1 MLELLKPLSFI
12 HTINGEP
19 LITCYEC
26 IMLSILNQ
34 NYYSIPNYIIE
45 IGVGTKIHIKTF
57 KLTEIGIEFWNQHID
72 TIKKAFQ
79 QIELSNEFYKEIQ
92 VIITNKLNGFF
103 LLPEQQLWNYS
114 FSIEKFSNEINY
126 PLSIQYPLYFYN
138 PLHRKNH
145 FLSLVNKDKLCVV
158 FLI

>member
-72 TIKKAFQ
+72 TIKKAF
-79 QIELSNEFYKEIQ
+79 
-92 VIITNKLNGFF
+92 
-103 LLPEQQLWNYS
+103 
-114 FSIEKFSNEINY
+114 
-126 PLSIQYPLYFYN
+126 
-138 PLHRKNH
+138 
-145 FLSLVNKDKLCVV
+145 
-158 FLI
+158 

>member
-1 MLELLKPLSFI
+1 
-12 HTINGEP
+12 
-19 LITCYEC
+19 
-26 IMLSILNQ
+26 MLSILNQ

-92 VIITNKLNGFF
+92 VIISNKLNGFF

-126 PLSIQYPLYFYN
+126 PLSIQYPLHFYN

-145 FLSLVNKDKLCVV
+145 FLSWVNKDKLCVV